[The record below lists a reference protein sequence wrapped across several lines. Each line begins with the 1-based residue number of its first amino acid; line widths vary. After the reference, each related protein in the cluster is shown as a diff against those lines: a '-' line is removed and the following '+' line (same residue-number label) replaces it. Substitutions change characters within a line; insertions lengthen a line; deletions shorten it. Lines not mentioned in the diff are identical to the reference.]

1 MRLFAE
7 LGVIV
12 SAGLLGACSSHASA
26 GELDFLPAPAEQVG
40 DGGVRVRDESL
51 EFIQLQTV
59 GEQQIA
65 AVVRAPG
72 RVSFREGA
80 VSEVGSPVDG
90 RVIEMHVRVG
100 ERVEV
105 GAPLVSI
112 ASPSIASVRGELARA
127 QILVRVAEAEV
138 ARQREMA
145 ESNVGIA
152 SERLRAE
159 AALAEA
165 RAMLAAIRASSG
177 SIGQGSAA
185 SVIVRAPIA
194 GTVLERRASV
204 GAAVDSGGDPLVII
218 GEPNA
223 IWIVSEVFEREL
235 PLVQPG
241 ARAQLSIA
249 SVPHPVAATVAAISG
264 AVDTITRRAHVYLTL
279 DDENLTGVRAG
290 MYARAVIEA
299 SEGGIGIP
307 TSAVLVKE
315 GGRTVVYVAADERT
329 FFPRDVHIGAPSDG
343 RAPVLS
349 GLAPSDRIVI
359 RGALLLD
366 GTADLL
372 R

>member
-1 MRLFAE
+1 
-7 LGVIV
+7 
-12 SAGLLGACSSHASA
+12 
-26 GELDFLPAPAEQVG
+26 
-40 DGGVRVRDESL
+40 
-51 EFIQLQTV
+51 
-59 GEQQIA
+59 
-65 AVVRAPG
+65 
-72 RVSFREGA
+72 
-80 VSEVGSPVDG
+80 
-90 RVIEMHVRVG
+90 
-100 ERVEV
+100 VEA

-127 QILVRVAEAEV
+127 QILVRAAEAEV
-138 ARQREMA
+138 ARQREMS

-159 AALAEA
+159 AELAEA
-165 RAMLAAIRASSG
+165 RAMLSAIRASSG

-204 GAAVDSGGDPLVII
+204 GATVDSGGEPLIVI

-223 IWIVSEVFEREL
+223 VWVVSEVFEREL
-235 PLVQPG
+235 PLVQQG

-249 SVPHPVAATVAAISG
+249 SVPRPLAATVAAIGG
-264 AVDTITRRAHVYLTL
+264 AVDAITRRAHVYLTL
-279 DDENLTGVRAG
+279 DDSADLAGVRAG
-290 MYARAVIEA
+290 MYARASIEA
-299 SEGGIGIP
+299 SEGGLGIP

-349 GLAPSDRIVI
+349 GLAPNDRIVV

-366 GTADLL
+366 GTSDLL